1 MKLHECKSVCKRL
14 VDNSSIL
21 HQCKVVALHLIA
33 ISKALMGLQS
43 VPRASF
49 FSPLEGRALK
59 ASGSTNF
66 LPTPVP
72 HSIPRFRWLW
82 AITLP
87 ICVLLGGDV
96 QRSSAEKQT
105 GALTSYPYS
114 ESLSRLSHC
123 FSNLV
128 STISSEE
135 KSFIKIF
142 NMALHMQGISLKGW
156 YNVQQK
162 RNRMAVVNRQARY
175 LKVRVLSSF
184 ECVRGNAHKEVHLS
198 HSLILEKRMLISQG
212 CFVNRCHCP
221 LVMCP
226 MCKKYM

>member
-21 HQCKVVALHLIA
+21 YQCKVVALHLITV
-33 ISKALMGLQS
+33 SKALMELQS

-49 FSPLEGRALK
+49 FSPLEGWALK
-59 ASGSTNF
+59 ASGSTNL
-66 LPTPVP
+66 LPTPSVP
-72 HSIPRFRWLW
+72 HSIPRFRWPW

-87 ICVLLGGDV
+87 ISVLLGVMYREALLRNRPELWPLISILSPWAGCHTV
-96 QRSSAEKQT
+96 SQT
-105 GALTSYPYS
+105 WFLLFLLKTVV
-114 ESLSRLSHC
+114 HQ
-123 FSNLV
+123 
-128 STISSEE
+128 
-135 KSFIKIF
+135 
-142 NMALHMQGISLKGW
+142 NMALHMQGISLKGC

-162 RNRMAVVNRQARY
+162 RNRMAVVNRQASY

-184 ECVRGNAHKEVHLS
+184 ECVRGNAHKKVHLS